1 MCGYCNYSA
10 CSVCCKR
17 YLTDGLLD
25 ANCMNCHRAWNDDF
39 LDSNFTRAFRTGS
52 YKAHRENVLFEREMA
67 ILPTR
72 QPRVE
77 AKVKLREVG
86 EKIAESN
93 RALVEIEK
101 KKQEVLTVAH
111 RLHARA
117 ARFTAESEG
126 RPPPAWTM
134 AEGEKAAP
142 ADKAKFIMKCPGA
155 ECRGFLSTAYK
166 CGTCQLWACPDCM
179 VMKGKDKDS
188 PHTCDEALK
197 ATVAMIVKESKPCP
211 KCGERISK
219 VDGCFAADTPI
230 LTWNGCEKVSQ
241 DIREGDILIGDDGE
255 PRTVQALCS
264 GEDEMFEVTQISGMS
279 YTVNSKHTLALKFS
293 GEKVI
298 YPSGNNYKMRWFD
311 RSTHDMKTKTFKYS
325 IKDSTSKAEAF
336 THMEEFRATLDF
348 NEVIEITVSDYMKLP
363 ESTTRNLMGF
373 KSSGVNWPKK
383 DVPMDPYLLG
393 LYLGDGIIDGRSFA
407 ICPQRDPEIAE
418 YLLDW
423 CEKNDCELVHD
434 AAYRFS
440 IRRRGS
446 EQGCRA
452 RLAIERGASCAECKG
467 CAEEHCALCDLPNKP
482 YTDDVKMS
490 EKNPYK
496 AVLESYSLLKNKH
509 IPDDFMM
516 NDRKSRLRL
525 LAGLIDTDGFLGND
539 GKRIQIAQVNHDLA
553 RQIAFLAQSL
563 GFIVSTGIIEKK
575 NITFPGVEA
584 RDYKDQLS
592 VNISGEK
599 LYEIPCLVERKKCV
613 ASNPNKDCL
622 RTGIKVKSV
631 GRGAYWGWM
640 VDDNKRFV
648 LKDFT
653 VGHNCDQMFCVDCH
667 TAFSWNTGQL
677 VSGVI
682 HNPHY
687 YEYLRAQGGG
697 VAPRNA
703 GDVPCGGVPYY
714 NQLLTVLNRKVSKG
728 TECRVMAIHRV
739 TSEIQDFR
747 LAQYQGQFNM
757 NDNGDLGVL
766 YLMKEVSK
774 EAMKVELAKREKKR
788 EKHLAIRA
796 VLEMFV
802 NTSTMMLNVIVSA
815 PPIVEDEFT
824 ATTMVEYENL
834 RRYVNESLM
843 NVSRMK
849 ACSVPQIAPDWGWLP
864 FNKPA
869 PKARRP
875 RKADVES
882 VESEEMDIG
891 PAAGP
896 AAAGAGTGH
905 V

>member
-1 MCGYCNYSA
+1 MSAASECSVCFDKYTAQLRKPVVCGYCNYSA

-39 LDSNFTRAFRTGS
+39 LDSNFTRAFRTGP

-126 RPPPAWTM
+126 RPPPAWCLVD
-134 AEGEKAAP
+134 GEKVAQP
-142 ADKAKFIMKCPGA
+142 DKAKFIMKCPGA

-179 VMKGKDKDS
+179 VMKGKDKDA
-188 PHTCDEALK
+188 PHTCDESLK

-219 VDGCFAADTPI
+219 VDG
-230 LTWNGCEKVSQ
+230 
-241 DIREGDILIGDDGE
+241 
-255 PRTVQALCS
+255 
-264 GEDEMFEVTQISGMS
+264 
-279 YTVNSKHTLALKFS
+279 
-293 GEKVI
+293 
-298 YPSGNNYKMRWFD
+298 
-311 RSTHDMKTKTFKYS
+311 
-325 IKDSTSKAEAF
+325 
-336 THMEEFRATLDF
+336 
-348 NEVIEITVSDYMKLP
+348 
-363 ESTTRNLMGF
+363 
-373 KSSGVNWPKK
+373 
-383 DVPMDPYLLG
+383 
-393 LYLGDGIIDGRSFA
+393 
-407 ICPQRDPEIAE
+407 
-418 YLLDW
+418 
-423 CEKNDCELVHD
+423 
-434 AAYRFS
+434 
-440 IRRRGS
+440 
-446 EQGCRA
+446 
-452 RLAIERGASCAECKG
+452 
-467 CAEEHCALCDLPNKP
+467 
-482 YTDDVKMS
+482 
-490 EKNPYK
+490 
-496 AVLESYSLLKNKH
+496 
-509 IPDDFMM
+509 
-516 NDRKSRLRL
+516 
-525 LAGLIDTDGFLGND
+525 
-539 GKRIQIAQVNHDLA
+539 
-553 RQIAFLAQSL
+553 
-563 GFIVSTGIIEKK
+563 
-575 NITFPGVEA
+575 
-584 RDYKDQLS
+584 
-592 VNISGEK
+592 
-599 LYEIPCLVERKKCV
+599 
-613 ASNPNKDCL
+613 
-622 RTGIKVKSV
+622 
-631 GRGAYWGWM
+631 
-640 VDDNKRFV
+640 
-648 LKDFT
+648 
-653 VGHNCDQMFCVDCH
+653 CDQMFCVDCH

-728 TECRVMAIHRV
+728 TERRVMAIHRV

-869 PKARRP
+869 AKARRP

-891 PAAGP
+891 PAGPTAGP
-896 AAAGAGTGH
+896 AAAGGGH
-905 V
+905 M